1 MKIPKRVVV
10 ILALTNSVMAHPL
23 SANNVGENIAWQ
35 FLTPAERANLMY
47 LEEVRQRR
55 INGFYSAPIYNTYIN
70 DQYNCSVNST
80 ATGNLSS
87 SNAVANSPS
96 SSGNTA
102 DSTGNE
108 NDTTDRSG
116 NLASG
121 GSNAT
126 EQENEGEISSRAS
139 GEMSTSVRGDN
150 FQALNT
156 DQVNSGNQASTI
168 NGSTACQYASAG

>member
-1 MKIPKRVVV
+1 MRSAMLIA
-10 ILALTNSVMAHPL
+10 LAFSGLVPISPVA
-23 SANNVGENIAWQ
+23 ANGVGENVAWQ
-35 FLTPAERANLMY
+35 FETAAEQATQMY
-47 LEEVRQRR
+47 QEEVRQRR
-55 INGFYSAPIYNTYIN
+55 LNGFYSAPVYNTFIQS
-70 DQYNCSVNST
+70 QYNCSVNST

-96 SSGNTA
+96 SSGHSA
-102 DSTGNE
+102 DATGNE
-108 NDTTDRSG
+108 NDTTDSSG

-126 EQENEGEISSRAS
+126 EQENDGRIRARAR
-139 GEMSTSVRGDN
+139 GDMSTSVRGDN

>member
-1 MKIPKRVVV
+1 MRRTVV
-10 ILALTNSVMAHPL
+10 ISAIMAGL
-23 SANNVGENIAWQ
+23 VSACPAMANGVGENIAWQ
-35 FLTPAERANLMY
+35 FETAADLATQIY
-47 LEEVRQRR
+47 QEEVRQRR
-55 INGFYSAPIYNTYIN
+55 LNGFYSAPIYNTYI
-70 DQYNCSVNST
+70 DSQYNCAVNST

-96 SSGNTA
+96 TSGHTSDA
-102 DSTGNE
+102 TGNA
-108 NDTTDRSG
+108 NSTTEQSG

-126 EQENEGEISSRAS
+126 EQENEGRISANTD
-139 GEMSTSVRGDN
+139 GGISTSVRGDN